1 MLDNGLIVLKEILPY
16 FNSVNNH
23 MVGYQYNM
31 IKNILLLPPSEISEL
46 KNEGISNHKADRI
59 LRLECFSIKN
69 RLLNNLTWFDELD
82 SVTQFVIIALAKI
95 TSVSEILL
103 KTQVLDYLQ
112 KGRFTLAAQELEK
125 SNANARLITI
135 LKTGKVR

>member
-1 MLDNGLIVLKEILPY
+1 MLHNGLLILKEILPY
-16 FNSVNNH
+16 YNSVNNH
-23 MVGYQYNM
+23 TIGYQYNVL
-31 IKNILLLPPSEISEL
+31 KNVLLLPPSEISEL
-46 KNEGISNHKADRI
+46 KYEGITHHKADRI

-82 SVTQFVIIALAKI
+82 SVTQFVVIALAKI

-125 SNANARLITI
+125 CNANARLITI

>member
-1 MLDNGLIVLKEILPY
+1 MLDNGIEVLKQILPY
-16 FNSVNNH
+16 YGIGLNNQI
-23 MVGYQYNM
+23 GYQYDV
-31 IKNILLLPPSEISEL
+31 IKNVLLLPPSEISQL
-46 KNEGISNHKADRI
+46 KNEGMAHHKADRI

-69 RLLNNLTWFDELD
+69 QLLNNLTWFDELD
-82 SVTQFVIIALAKI
+82 SVTQFVVISLAKLS
-95 TSVSEILL
+95 SVSEMLL

-125 SNANARLITI
+125 CNANARLITI